1 MFLPERTVIFK
12 PDWEGASA
20 PLVPAGY
27 PYFLQDLAVSETWVA
42 GRCSG
47 FAQPSASYPTELA
60 FP

>member
-12 PDWEGASA
+12 PYREGAPA
-20 PLVPAGY
+20 LLVPAGY
-27 PYFLQDLAVSETWVA
+27 SYFLQDSAVSETWVA

-47 FAQPSASYPTELA
+47 FAQPSMSYPTELD